1 MGRHITVSKKVK
13 PFDIEARRSIDRE
26 STEKGIAFMEKNAK
40 KKKPFFLYYPMTQL
54 HLPALP
60 HRDKIGTTGAGDMGD
75 AMADVD
81 YNVGLILESLK
92 RLNIEENTLVIWCS
106 DNGAEMRR
114 PWRGSSGPW
123 RGFYDSAME
132 GGIRSPCVIRWPKRI
147 PANQVSNEMIHE
159 TDIYATIA
167 AAIGANEIIP
177 KDRAFDGINQL
188 SFLEG
193 KQKTSNRESVIITNT
208 RGNVM
213 AVKWRDWK
221 LWYHFKTETPE
232 PEPDNLVRLFN
243 LRVDPQ
249 EETDVKDFYP
259 WTIGIMDKIVKDF
272 SKSFKK

>member
-1 MGRHITVSKKVK
+1 
-13 PFDIEARRSIDRE
+13 
-26 STEKGIAFMEKNAK
+26 MEKNAK

-167 AAIGANEIIP
+167 AAIGANENHT
-177 KDRAFDGINQL
+177 KR
-188 SFLEG
+188 
-193 KQKTSNRESVIITNT
+193 
-208 RGNVM
+208 
-213 AVKWRDWK
+213 
-221 LWYHFKTETPE
+221 
-232 PEPDNLVRLFN
+232 
-243 LRVDPQ
+243 
-249 EETDVKDFYP
+249 
-259 WTIGIMDKIVKDF
+259 
-272 SKSFKK
+272 